1 MATMFDYTFK
11 FTATDKCVKYSY
23 YTQATPGEGNIKR
36 GTINSDFVWL
46 CEACETGFWL
56 YIDE

>member
-1 MATMFDYTFK
+1 MFDYTFK